1 MYKENGRGLNG
12 DEDTANQQK
21 NLAGIMEKLHLNG
34 VIQLMEIP
42 TYQPTYVLEQSY
54 PSVGN
59 EG

>member
-34 VIQLMEIP
+34 VIQLMEMP
-42 TYQPTYVLEQSY
+42 TYLPTF
-54 PSVGN
+54 
-59 EG
+59 